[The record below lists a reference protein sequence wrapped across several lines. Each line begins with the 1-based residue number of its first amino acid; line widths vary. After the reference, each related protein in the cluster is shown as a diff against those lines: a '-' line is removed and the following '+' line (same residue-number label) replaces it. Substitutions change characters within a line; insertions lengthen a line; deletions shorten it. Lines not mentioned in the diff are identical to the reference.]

1 MYQIGEISNLQE
13 LLTAERRTSRIVPC
27 KKFAFQA
34 ALHSTPPG
42 APWQGHQAASAGW
55 DSA

>member
-13 LLTAERRTSRIVPC
+13 LLTAKRQTPGISPC
-27 KKFAFQA
+27 KMFASQA
-34 ALHSTPPG
+34 AFHSTPPG
-42 APWQGHQAASAGW
+42 VAWQGQQAVSARQ

>member
-13 LLTAERRTSRIVPC
+13 LLTAKRQTPRILPC
-27 KKFAFQA
+27 KMFASQA

-42 APWQGHQAASAGW
+42 AAWQGQQDVSAGRG
-55 DSA
+55 SA

>member
-34 ALHSTPPG
+34 ALHSTSPG
-42 APWQGHQAASAGW
+42 AALQGHRAASVRR